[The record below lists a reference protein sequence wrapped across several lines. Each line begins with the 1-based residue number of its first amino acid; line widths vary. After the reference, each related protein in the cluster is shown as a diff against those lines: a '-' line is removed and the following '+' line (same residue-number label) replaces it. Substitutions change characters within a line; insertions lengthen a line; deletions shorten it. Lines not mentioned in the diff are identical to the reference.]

1 MSLPQTDSELSL
13 GEQDNALLM
22 RKVTRRLIPFLFVL
36 YIIAYLDRT
45 NAGFAML
52 TMGPDLHLKDDV
64 IGLGQGIFFIGYFF
78 FEVPSNLILQRV
90 GARRWIAR
98 IMFTWGAL
106 AMSMV
111 FIRDAAS
118 FCGLRLLLGMAEAGF
133 FPGMILYLTYWYT
146 RSERG
151 RIIAMFMT
159 ATALANMFGAPI
171 SGALLSISAL
181 GLKSWQWL
189 FLLEGLPAVVL
200 GFVVLAYL
208 PNGPHD
214 ATWLAT
220 DEREAIQQR
229 LLTDRQHHPLKHTK
243 FSDAVAN
250 PYVWLLGLLYFLLVM
265 PQYGVTFWL
274 PKYVKEFSGLPN
286 WLVGWVTAIPF
297 LFAAISMVLVGTHS
311 DRTGERRLHVAIPAA
326 VGGLGL
332 LAGAFLHTPWLIV
345 VGMTV
350 GAAAM
355 WSTLGPFWTLPTA
368 ILGGEAA
375 AGGIALINSVGNLGG
390 FAGPYAVGWI
400 KIFVETHKIHTGS
413 SFTYPLVALAISI
426 FLAAALALFARR
438 D

>member
-1 MSLPQTDSELSL
+1 MSVPQTDPEITSGDPLHSP
-13 GEQDNALLM
+13 LM
-22 RKVTRRLIPFLFVL
+22 RQVTRRLIPFLFLL

-52 TMGPDLHLKDDV
+52 SMGPDLHLKDTV

-98 IMFTWGAL
+98 IMFTWGLL
-106 AMSMV
+106 AMGMV

-146 RSERG
+146 RAERG
-151 RIIAMFMT
+151 RIIALFMT
-159 ATALANMFGAPI
+159 ATALANMLGSPI
-171 SGALLSISAL
+171 SGALLQISGL

-189 FLLEGLPAVVL
+189 FLLEGLPAVLLGFAVL
-200 GFVVLAYL
+200 GYL
-208 PNGPHD
+208 PNGPAD
-214 ATWLAT
+214 ALWLSPS
-220 DEREAIQQR
+220 ERETIQQR
-229 LLTDRQHHPLKHTK
+229 LLTDRQRNPIAHTR
-243 FSDAVAN
+243 FIEAASN

-265 PQYGVTFWL
+265 PQYGITFWL

-297 LFAAISMVLVGTHS
+297 LFAAISMVLVGVHS

-326 VGGLGL
+326 IGGCGL
-332 LAGAFLHTPWLIV
+332 LVGAFLHTPWMIV

-350 GAAAM
+350 SAAAM

-400 KIFVETHKIHTGS
+400 KDHFGGGFI
-413 SFTYPLVALAISI
+413 YPIASLAISI

-438 D
+438 E